1 MNDRLVYCTTD
12 CVKLI
17 KRRYPWIPRFVIEQV
32 LFAEECY
39 MQKVGIIDYTPDI
52 KMWKSR

>member
-1 MNDRLVYCTTD
+1 MSDKLVYDVTD

-17 KRRYPWIPRFVIEQV
+17 KHRYPWIPRFVIEKV

-39 MQKVGIIDYTPDI
+39 MQKVGIINYTPNI
-52 KMWKSR
+52 KNWKTK

>member
-17 KRRYPWIPRFVIEQV
+17 KHRYPWIPRFVIERV